1 MEALVF
7 AWLIMAAG
15 FLIINAVF
23 SYQTKYISE
32 DLLATL
38 KYQVYV
44 IPFFFA
50 ANFLV
55 GYGFKLGY
63 KHMHN
68 MTLVVSSSKFFDML
82 TLVIVSYFFFQEVP
96 TIKTFIG
103 LGIVVAGLVIT
114 KL

>member
-1 MEALVF
+1 MQSIEYGQSFILNNSMYIVWKGVRVLSF

-23 SYQTKYISE
+23 SYQTKYIPE

-63 KHMHN
+63 K
-68 MTLVVSSSKFFDML
+68 
-82 TLVIVSYFFFQEVP
+82 Q
-96 TIKTFIG
+96 
-103 LGIVVAGLVIT
+103 
-114 KL
+114 